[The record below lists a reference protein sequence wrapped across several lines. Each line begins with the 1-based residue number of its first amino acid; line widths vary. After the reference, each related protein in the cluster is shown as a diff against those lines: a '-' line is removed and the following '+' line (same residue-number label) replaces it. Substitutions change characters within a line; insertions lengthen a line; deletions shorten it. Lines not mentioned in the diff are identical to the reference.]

1 MNSPPLVG
9 KHALITGAGR
19 GIGAA
24 IAAELAARGAYLTLV
39 GRHKGRL
46 DEQIAALN
54 MKGKAQTA
62 IADVTD
68 ESAVRDAFAAA
79 RERFGPVAILVN
91 NAGIARSSALA
102 KTDRRLWDEVIG
114 INLTGTFLCTREAAP
129 DMIAAQWGRIVNVA
143 STAGLVGG
151 PYISAYCASK
161 HGVVGLTKAL
171 AAELVRYGVTAN
183 AVCPGFT
190 ESEMLKGAVQNIARV
205 TGRSEESA
213 RATLAATNA
222 MNRFVRPEE
231 VAATVGWLASPEA
244 EAINGQAIVI
254 AGGEARSA

>member
-1 MNSPPLVG
+1 MNAVPLAG

-24 IAAELAARGAYLTLV
+24 IAAELATRGAHLTLV
-39 GRHKGRL
+39 GRNQIRL
-46 DEQIAALN
+46 DEQIAAL
-54 MKGKAQTA
+54 GSESKAHAA

-68 ESAVRDAFAAA
+68 ERAVRDAFALA
-79 RERFGPVAILVN
+79 RERFGPIAILVN
-91 NAGIARSSALA
+91 NAGIARSSPLA
-102 KTDRRLWDEVIG
+102 KTDRSLWDEVIA
-114 INLTGTFLCTREAAP
+114 INLTGTFLCAREAAP
-129 DMIAAQWGRIVNVA
+129 DMIAARFGRIVNVA

-171 AAELVRYGVTAN
+171 AAELVRYGITVN

-190 ESEMLKGAVQNIARV
+190 ESEMLQGAVQNIARL

-222 MNRFVRPEE
+222 MNRFVLPEE
-231 VAATVGWLASPEA
+231 VAATVAWLASPEA